1 MTANGDRAAIRRLRR
16 GIVPSSHVLA
26 LSVGVEANMAVMA
39 SELDRLAA
47 GKSRACFIRG
57 EWGAGKT
64 HLLAVVRSLAAQKGY
79 AVAYLNL
86 NGNSAALN
94 QPQRFYHLIA
104 TRLQVPNAGL
114 GLNAL
119 LSYWQA
125 DPILCSRLQ
134 SWAVANA
141 NRMELASAVVEVLAH
156 GFLVKSWAVI
166 TGADLAAADYG
177 YKRDKALHR
186 MSHLGECLSAMGYGG
201 LVLALDEAEMLEQ
214 LWNYR
219 SRVGAYSTLGYL
231 VGMRS
236 VLPVFTVTERFE
248 IQIQQDVSSRNVM
261 QNSCLTIPASQFLTK
276 WRRSDFHR
284 MSPTTM
290 TTNLAELLVKRI
302 VELYGRTYGA
312 PNGNLD
318 ISGLV
323 KVWAASPTRNPRNL
337 IRRTLHSLDM
347 VREAPGLWAAERSL

>member
-1 MTANGDRAAIRRLRR
+1 MTPSAGDRAAIRRLRR
-16 GIVPSSHVLA
+16 GIVPASHVLS
-26 LSVGVEANMAVMA
+26 LSVGADSNMAVI
-39 SELDRLAA
+39 SCELDRLAS
-47 GKSRACFIRG
+47 GQGRACFIQG

-64 HLLAVVRSLAAQKGY
+64 HLLAVVRCLATKKGY

-104 TRLQVPNAGL
+104 TRLQVPNVAP

-119 LSYWQA
+119 LQHWQSNPRLLA
-125 DPILCSRLQ
+125 RLQ
-134 SWAVANA
+134 TWALANA
-141 NRMELASAVVEVLAH
+141 NRMELASAFVDVLAH
-156 GFLVKSWAVI
+156 FSLAKSWTVL

-186 MSHLGECLSAMGYGG
+186 MSHLGDCLNAMGYGG

-236 VLPVFTVTERFE
+236 VLPVFAVTERFE
-248 IQIQQDVSSRNVM
+248 RQIQQDVISKAVM
-261 QNSCLTIPASQFLTK
+261 RDSCLTIPASQFLTK
-276 WRRSDFHR
+276 WRHGVFPRV
-284 MSPTTM
+284 SPTALTPQ
-290 TTNLAELLVKRI
+290 LAEVLVNR
-302 VELYGRTYGA
+302 VVDLYGRTYGR
-312 PNGNLD
+312 PNGDLD
-318 ISGLV
+318 TLGLL
-323 KVWAASPTRNPRNL
+323 KTWSASPTRNPRNL
-337 IRRTLHSLDM
+337 IRRTLHALDM
-347 VREAPGLWAAERSL
+347 GREMACSSGC